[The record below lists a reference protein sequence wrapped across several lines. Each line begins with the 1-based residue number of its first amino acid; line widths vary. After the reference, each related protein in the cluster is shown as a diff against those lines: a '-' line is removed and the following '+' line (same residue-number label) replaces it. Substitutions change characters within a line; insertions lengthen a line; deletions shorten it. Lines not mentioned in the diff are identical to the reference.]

1 MKRKNH
7 LKTHS
12 ENQRGFSFLE
22 LVAATAIFIVLAGI
36 IFSVLVQG
44 QQRYETESGVMDSF
58 QQASIAVDQ
67 IVRDVHSAGYP
78 PTNAF
83 TAAVAAANPNLIAL
97 PFGWTPSYPGTPCT
111 IGGTCVITPSGFDL
125 IVEAD
130 IGNGNGVEWI
140 RYQLNGTTLMR
151 GMAPKAV
158 GADPAA
164 TTLPTL
170 VPYVNNVMNNAPAAQ
185 MAQLRAVYPNLFP
198 GNNPV
203 PIFTYTCDA
212 PNPNPPA
219 LCTTLATPNN
229 TATYIRGVNIVLIV
243 QSPTRDQ
250 KTGQLRAVTLTA
262 QAARSN
268 PNS

>member
-1 MKRKNH
+1 LKRKNH

-12 ENQRGFSFLE
+12 RTQRGFSFLE

-44 QQRYETESGVMDSF
+44 QQSYETESGVMDSF

-67 IVRDVHSAGYP
+67 IVRDVHTAGYP
-78 PTNAF
+78 PANAYT
-83 TAAVAAANPNLIAL
+83 TAAAAANPNLIAL
-97 PFGWTPSYPGTPCT
+97 PFGWMPTYPLTPCT
-111 IGGTCVITPSGFDL
+111 VGGTCVTPSAFDL
-125 IVEAD
+125 IVEGD
-130 IGNGNGVEWI
+130 IGNGVQWI
-140 RYQLNGTTLMR
+140 RYRLVGTTLFR
-151 GMAPKAV
+151 GVANK
-158 GADPAA
+158 GGLDPVAA
-164 TTLPTL
+164 TLPNL
-170 VPYVNNVMNNAPAAQ
+170 FPYVDNVMNNAPAAQ

-219 LCTTLATPNN
+219 LCTTLAAPNN
-229 TATYIRGVNIVLIV
+229 TATYIRDVNIVLIV

-250 KTGQLRAVTLTA
+250 KTGQVRAVTLTA
-262 QAARSN
+262 QARRSN
-268 PNS
+268 PSS

>member
-1 MKRKNH
+1 

-12 ENQRGFSFLE
+12 RTQRGFSFLE

-44 QQRYETESGVMDSF
+44 QQSYETESGVMDSF

-67 IVRDVHSAGYP
+67 IVRDVHTAGYP
-78 PTNAF
+78 PANAYTSAV
-83 TAAVAAANPNLIAL
+83 TALPANANLIAW
-97 PFGWTPSYPGTPCT
+97 PFAWSPTYGPTSANPGVPCT
-111 IGGTCVITPSGFDL
+111 VGGTCVTPSAFDL
-125 IVEAD
+125 IVEGD
-130 IGNGNGVEWI
+130 IGNGVQWI
-140 RYQLNGTTLMR
+140 RYQLNGTTLFR
-151 GMAPKAV
+151 GVANKGV
-158 GADPAA
+158 G
-164 TTLPTL
+164 L
-170 VPYVNNVMNNAPAAQ
+170 VPATQTALNLLPYVDNVMNNAPAAQ

-219 LCTTLATPNN
+219 LCSTLAAPNN
-229 TATYIRGVNIVLIV
+229 TVTYIRDVNIVLIV

-262 QAARSN
+262 QARRSN
-268 PNS
+268 PSS

>member
-1 MKRKNH
+1 M
-7 LKTHS
+7 KTHS
-12 ENQRGFSFLE
+12 RTQRGFSFLE

-44 QQRYETESGVMDSF
+44 QQSYETESGVMDSF

-78 PTNAF
+78 PTNAYT
-83 TAAVAAANPNLIAL
+83 TAVSAVPANDYLIAL
-97 PFGWTPSYPGTPCT
+97 PFAWPAPSYPATPCT
-111 IGGTCVITPSGFDL
+111 VGGTCVTTPSAFDL

-140 RYQLNGTTLMR
+140 RYQLKNNTLWR
-151 GMAPKAV
+151 GMAPKAF

-164 TTLPTL
+164 QTLPTL
-170 VPYVNNVMNNAPAAQ
+170 VPYVDNVMNNASAAQ
-185 MAQLRAVYPNLFP
+185 MAQLQAVYPNLFP

-219 LCTTLATPNN
+219 LCTTLAAPNN
-229 TATYIRGVNIVLIV
+229 TVTYIRDVNIVLIV

-262 QAARSN
+262 QARRSN
-268 PNS
+268 PSS

>member
-1 MKRKNH
+1 
-7 LKTHS
+7 LKTQS
-12 ENQRGFSFLE
+12 NTQRGFSFLE

-78 PTNAF
+78 PTNNY
-83 TAAVAAANPNLIAL
+83 TTAVAAANPNLIAL
-97 PFGWTPSYPGTPCT
+97 PFGWMPTYPLTPCT
-111 IGGTCVITPSGFDL
+111 VGGNCVTPSAFDL
-125 IVEAD
+125 IVEGD
-130 IGNGNGVEWI
+130 IGNGVQWI
-140 RYQLNGTTLMR
+140 RYRLVGTTLFR
-151 GMAPKAV
+151 GVANKV
-158 GADPAA
+158 GLDPAA
-164 TTLPTL
+164 ATLPNL
-170 VPYVNNVMNNAPAAQ
+170 FPYVDNVMNNAPAAQ
-185 MAQLRAVYPNLFP
+185 MAQLQAVYPNLFP

-219 LCTTLATPNN
+219 LCSTLAAPNN
-229 TATYIRGVNIVLIV
+229 TVTYIRDVNIVLIV

-262 QAARSN
+262 QARRSN
-268 PNS
+268 PSS

>member
-1 MKRKNH
+1 

-12 ENQRGFSFLE
+12 RTQRGFSFLE

-44 QQRYETESGVMDSF
+44 QQSYETESGVMDSF

-67 IVRDVHSAGYP
+67 IVRDVHTAGYP
-78 PTNAF
+78 PANAYN
-83 TAAVAAANPNLIAL
+83 AAVAAANLNLIAL
-97 PFGWTPSYPGTPCT
+97 PFAWPAPSYPATPCT
-111 IGGTCVITPSGFDL
+111 VGGTCVTTPSAFDL
-125 IVEAD
+125 IVEGD
-130 IGNGNGVEWI
+130 IGDGNGVEWI
-140 RYQLNGTTLMR
+140 RYQLKNNTLWRGT
-151 GMAPKAV
+151 ASKFA
-158 GADPAA
+158 GADPDA
-164 TTLPTL
+164 TTAPKLL
-170 VPYVNNVMNNAPAAQ
+170 PYVNNVMNNAPAAQ

-219 LCTTLATPNN
+219 LCTTLAAPNN
-229 TATYIRGVNIVLIV
+229 TVTYIRDVNIVLIV

-262 QAARSN
+262 QARRSN
-268 PNS
+268 PSS